1 MGSANSNQMSTAQVA
16 RMLGVGVSTVKRWV
30 DDQIL
35 PAHKTPGGHRKI
47 LLADVMRLAKDG
59 QFPALDMSQLGGAPL
74 EPVGESNALRVQLTK
89 ALIRGDE
96 DDVRH
101 LLHHAFYGGM
111 TLFALADHVL
121 APAMTAVGH
130 AWETAAIDV
139 MHEHRATQLCASVL
153 YELKAVLENQSQA
166 VRPLALGGAPEG
178 DPYIIP
184 NLLVEMA
191 LLEMG
196 WQVVNL
202 GPNTPLRSL
211 GRGLSEYKPKLLWIA
226 ASYIGDEDC
235 FRREYLRLRVK
246 AESLGVAIAIGG
258 QGFSESLRST
268 LPYTMFGDGMTQLA
282 SFAKALHPMP
292 QRPRRGRP
300 PARELDKA

>member
-1 MGSANSNQMSTAQVA
+1 MANENLHPMSTAQVA
-16 RMLGVGVSTVKRWV
+16 KMLGVGVSTVKRWV

-59 QFPALDMSQLGGAPL
+59 QFPALDMSQVVGLPT
-74 EPVGESNALRVQLTK
+74 EPVGETDEMRRQLAD

-101 LLHHAFYGGM
+101 LMHHAFYRGM
-111 TLFALADHVL
+111 PLVALADAVL
-121 APAMTAVGH
+121 SPAMAAVGH
-130 AWETAAIDV
+130 AWETKAIDV
-139 MHEHRATQLCASVL
+139 MHEHRATQLLAGVL
-153 YELKAVLENQSQA
+153 YELKAVLENQAQA
-166 VRPLALGGAPEG
+166 DRPLALGGAPEG
-178 DPYIIP
+178 DPYLIP
-184 NLLVEMA
+184 SLLAEMT

-202 GPNTPLRSL
+202 GPNTPLKSMAK
-211 GRGLSEYKPKLLWIA
+211 GLDEYQPKLMWIS
-226 ASYIGDEDC
+226 ASHVVDEDF
-235 FRREYLRLRVK
+235 FRQEYRKLRAK
-246 AESLGVAIAIGG
+246 AESFGVPIAIGG
-258 QGFSESLRST
+258 QGFNESLRAT
-268 LPYTMFGDGMTQLA
+268 LPYTTFGDGMTQLA

-300 PARELDKA
+300 PAREMDRA